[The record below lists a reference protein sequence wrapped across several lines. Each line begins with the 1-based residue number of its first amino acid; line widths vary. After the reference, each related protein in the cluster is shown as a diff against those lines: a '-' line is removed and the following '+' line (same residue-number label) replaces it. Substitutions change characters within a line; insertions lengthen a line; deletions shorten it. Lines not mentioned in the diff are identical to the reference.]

1 MPMNTYGGVGSFSVA
16 SGVTNREFYGLDVS
30 GTGAVTLA
38 IPVEQLPHLFFW
50 INQTAGAGSTV
61 VAQYAIRDVNKVPN
75 WHDLSAPVAL
85 AVGVPTI
92 LEYRFP
98 ATWIRLKFNGGVG
111 ALADIVIG
119 AASGV

>member
-1 MPMNTYGGVGSFSVA
+1 MPMNTYGGIGSFSVA
-16 SGVTNREFYGLDVS
+16 SGVTNREFYSTNVA
-30 GTGAVTLA
+30 GAFNTESL
-38 IPVEQLPHLFFW
+38 PVEQLPHLFFW
-50 INQTAGAGSTV
+50 INQTAGAGTTV
-61 VAQYAIRDVNKVPN
+61 TPQYAIRDVNKAPN

-98 ATWIRLKFNGGVG
+98 ATWIRLKFTGGAG
-111 ALADIVIG
+111 AVADIVIG

>member
-16 SGVTNREFYGLDVS
+16 SGVTNREFYALSIDPNFA
-30 GTGAVTLA
+30 TEA

-50 INQTAGAGSTV
+50 INQTAGAGTTV
-61 VAQYAIRDVNKVPN
+61 TPQYAIRDVNKVPN

-98 ATWIRLKFNGGVG
+98 ATWIRLAFQGGAG
-111 ALADIVIG
+111 AVADIVIG